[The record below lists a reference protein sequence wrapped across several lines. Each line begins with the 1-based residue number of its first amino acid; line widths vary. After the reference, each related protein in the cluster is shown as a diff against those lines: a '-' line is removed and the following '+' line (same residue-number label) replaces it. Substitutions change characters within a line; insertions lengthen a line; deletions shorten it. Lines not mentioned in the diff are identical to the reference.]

1 MATFNHSAS
10 KMLGSPSEVNSA
22 KNNNQENIA
31 STVRPLSANSPATNR
46 TPLAKL
52 APPATNTPTFASPAR
67 PVSAMPAKSFLFG
80 SNTVGPGFEP
90 FRSSAVSNTTS
101 PQAVQAS
108 EPPFTKASHQTQS
121 DTVNPHPQ
129 KRAKTTHNI
138 AAQLPASEF
147 TNRLDLFR
155 GPEVLVTAG
164 IQLGVKN
171 YLIPKALLVQA
182 SPYFQNAITAETLG
196 QITRETLEID
206 CSIVAFDFVVQY
218 LYTGAFV
225 RSDIAGFSSG
235 SQQVTNLIDFYELA
249 EKLGLDISDMILD
262 NIKELLMMDRLY
274 LQAGHICKV
283 ANFPDGQKLL
293 MLFARSCIQTYLQSV
308 NPIHG
313 KAWTFRF
320 QKELD
325 TLDGFAANLMRVY
338 RKVADQRTPCMFAE
352 SCDLLNG
359 KKFSY

>member
-1 MATFNHSAS
+1 MTTFNHSVS

-22 KNNNQENIA
+22 KNNDQENIA
-31 STVRPLSANSPATNR
+31 STVKPLSANSPPTNR
-46 TPLAKL
+46 SPLTKL
-52 APPATNTPTFASPAR
+52 AQPAMNTPTFASPAR
-67 PVSAMPAKSFLFG
+67 PASAMPARSILFG
-80 SNTVGPGFEP
+80 SNTVGPGFEY
-90 FRSSAVSNTTS
+90 FRSSEVSNTTS
-101 PQAVQAS
+101 PQAVRSS
-108 EPPFTKASHQTQS
+108 EPPFTSASHQTQS
-121 DTVNPHPQ
+121 DTVNAPPQ

-138 AAQLPASEF
+138 VAQLPASEF

-182 SPYFQNAITAETLG
+182 SPYFQSAITVETLG
-196 QITRETLEID
+196 QITRETLKIE

-225 RSDIAGFSSG
+225 RSDIAGSSSG

-249 EKLGLDISDMILD
+249 EKLGLDISDIILE

-274 LQAGHICKV
+274 LQGGHIRKV

-293 MLFARSCIQTYLQSV
+293 MLFARSCIQAYLQSV
-308 NPIHG
+308 SPIHG
-313 KAWTFRF
+313 RVWTFRF

-338 RKVADQRTPCMFAE
+338 REVADQRTPCIFAE
-352 SCDLLNG
+352 SCDLLDG